1 MQKMGRKKNI
11 LAAAMLGLG
20 GFWGGLWGDLS
31 VPGAL
36 ADEAGKAGADA
47 PFEAYTREATKALG
61 LPFSEAVRAGNIL
74 YLSGQIG
81 VKPGTMELVPGGME
95 AEARQ
100 TMENI
105 GEVLAHYGADFSN
118 IAKCTVMLA
127 DMGEWADFNKV
138 YVTYFGNGPFPARSA
153 FGASGLALGGKL
165 EVECM
170 AVLPEE
176 S

>member
-1 MQKMGRKKNI
+1 MTL
-11 LAAAMLGLG
+11 LAAVTLGLCG
-20 GFWGGLWGDLS
+20 VQAGFWM
-31 VPGAL
+31 PGAL

-47 PFEAYTREATKALG
+47 LFETYTREETKALG

-138 YVTYFGNGPFPARSA
+138 YVTYFGDGPFPARSA

-170 AVLPEE
+170 AVLPEK

>member
-1 MQKMGRKKNI
+1 MRKIGRKKNI
-11 LAAAMLGLG
+11 LALAVLGI
-20 GFWGGLWGDLS
+20 GGLCGGLLGALW
-31 VPGAL
+31 VPGAH
-36 ADEAGKAGADA
+36 ADEAGEASSGAL
-47 PFEAYTREATKALG
+47 FETYTREETKALG

-81 VKPGTMELVPGGME
+81 VKPGTLELVPGGME

-105 GEVLAHYGADFSN
+105 GEVLAHYGADFSH

-127 DMGEWADFNKV
+127 DMSEWADFNKV
-138 YVTYFGNGPFPARSA
+138 YVTYFGDGPFPARSA

-170 AVLPEE
+170 AVLPED